1 MASRTESTRRRIL
14 LTGHSGFTGHYVR
27 RELEAAGH
35 EVIGLAQAHA
45 GSGPVDGLSVD
56 LLDRA
61 ALNEAVHAAA
71 PDAVIHLAAIASVA
85 HDDVESLYRVNVAG
99 TRNLLAA
106 LASLA
111 QAPRAVIL
119 ASSANVYG
127 NADVEPIDED
137 TPPAP
142 SNDYAVS
149 KLAMEHMARLWLDRL
164 PITLVRPFNYTGVGQ
179 SVQFLIPKIVDHFR
193 RGARVIEL
201 GNIDVARDFLDVRAV
216 AMAYARLLA
225 RAPAGA
231 VLNLCSG
238 RAYTLAEVLAM
249 MAEIAG
255 YAIEVRVNPAFV
267 RSHEVRRL
275 VGSAARLH
283 DCIGALP
290 QITFVDTLRWM
301 YAQPL

>member
-1 MASRTESTRRRIL
+1 MASRTEPARRRIL

-35 EVIGLAQAHA
+35 EVIGLAQTHS
-45 GSGPVDGLSVD
+45 GSGQPVD
-56 LLDRA
+56 LLDRN
-61 ALNEAVHAAA
+61 ALHAAVHAAA
-71 PDAVIHLAAIASVA
+71 PDAVIHLAAIAFVA

-106 LASLA
+106 LASLP
-111 QAPRAVIL
+111 QPPRAVIL

-127 NADVEPIDED
+127 NAGVEPIDED

-149 KLAMEHMARLWLDRL
+149 KLAMEYMARLWLDRL
-164 PITLVRPFNYTGVGQ
+164 PIILVRPFNYTGVGQ
-179 SVQFLIPKIVDHFR
+179 DAQFLIPKIVDHFR
-193 RGARVIEL
+193 RGARAIEL

-216 AMAYARLLA
+216 AVAYVRLLEA
-225 RAPAGA
+225 APAGA

-238 RAYTLAEVLAM
+238 HACTLAEVLAM

-275 VGSAARLH
+275 VGSDARLRA
-283 DCIGALP
+283 CIGALP
-290 QITFVDTLRWM
+290 PIAFAETLRWM
-301 YAQPL
+301 HAQPL